1 MTTITNMA
9 TVGTIMSNDLRK
21 LFAHCPIVR
30 ETDKRKAAAS
40 NTAQE

>member
-1 MTTITNMA
+1 MMRGDI
-9 TVGTIMSNDLRK
+9 IKSNDLRK
-21 LFAHCPIVR
+21 LFAHCPIWG